1 MDEPHLRAASI
12 GAQPGELSPTSD
24 TRLIIHGAR
33 RVSLAGRV
41 GRKENPELG
50 GLSQRQMGDLDSGHR
65 TGKPCQAGG
74 KRCEDLKV
82 RVRAV
87 FGGRTRPVR
96 D

>member
-1 MDEPHLRAASI
+1 MDEPHLRVASI

-24 TRLIIHGAR
+24 TRLILHGAR

-50 GLSQRQMGDLDSGHR
+50 GLSQRQMGDRDSGHR

-74 KRCEDLKV
+74 KDV
-82 RVRAV
+82 RI
-87 FGGRTRPVR
+87 
-96 D
+96 